1 MRLKNSVRQGFLG
14 EEQPQLDTRF
24 GGQQGFLPNLGRK
37 VPGDSNTYAEWINN
51 AAYVS
56 RNLIAV
62 VIQTPGFFKLFDDAA
77 ITKDLQETYVDLME
91 LEAET
96 IEGLQATLTV
106 EVGEHIVGAA
116 GEMQQETVK
125 TTRTRS
131 NVTYTWREKLG
142 KPINRFLDT
151 LIRYG
156 DMDPDT
162 GTPLITTIST
172 KFKKGNIYTP
182 DYKAGTMMF
191 FEPDLAMK
199 NVVEAFLV
207 TNFFP
212 LTAGEVTAKRDLSAA
227 GEMKV
232 YSVEFATLTTS
243 NAPTRA
249 YAQKLLDGMT
259 ILKTNPDSVPV
270 FVSGKSAGVENYA
283 GGYNQG
289 DSNNP
294 TP

>member
-1 MRLKNSVRQGFLG
+1 MRLKNSLRQGIIDTN
-14 EEQPQLDTRF
+14 EVQLDTRF
-24 GGQQGFLPNLGRK
+24 GGQQGFLPSLGRK
-37 VPGDSNTYAEWINN
+37 VPGDSKTYAEWINN

-62 VIQTPGFFKLFDDAA
+62 VIQTPGFFKLFDDAS

-106 EVGEHIVGAA
+106 EVGEHLVGSG

-125 TTRTRS
+125 SSRARS

-142 KPINRFLDT
+142 KPINRFLDI

-162 GTPLITTIST
+162 GAPLITSVSS

-182 DYKAGTMMF
+182 NYKAGTVMF

-212 LTAGEVTAKRDLSAA
+212 LTAGEITAKRDLSAA

-243 NAPTRA
+243 NAATKA

-259 ILKTNPDSVPV
+259 ILKTNPDEVPV
-270 FVSGKSAGVENYA
+270 FVSGKDAGIENYS
-283 GGYNQG
+283 GGYNG
-289 DSNNP
+289 DSTNNP